1 MQGER
6 ANSTGHV
13 DDVTYLGVPLSGMS
27 CTTPSGCN
35 YCLKGRAS
43 NFAFSKAVR
52 VLRKSVG
59 QSGECDATEDADF
72 SSG

>member
-13 DDVTYLGVPLSGMS
+13 DDVTYLGVLLSGMS
-27 CTTPSGCN
+27 CTTPSCCH
-35 YCLKGRAS
+35 YCLTGRAS

-52 VLRKSVG
+52 VLRKSV
-59 QSGECDATEDADF
+59 ECDATEDADF